1 MHTRWLEDFICLA
14 QAGSLARAAE
24 LRNVT
29 PPAFGRRIQAL
40 EVWAGAPLID
50 RSAYPVR
57 LTAEGRQF
65 LEAAETAVRTLD
77 ETRLALR
84 AAHRA
89 DASTLTIAT
98 GKTLARSM
106 VPAWLAGLQKALRG
120 DPVGDGFRTRLS
132 THATHDALERFTEGQ
147 ADFLLCYSPHDMPV
161 RLDDASYVFHAV
173 GVERLVCVSAADGNG
188 RAAFRLHGP
197 RASKAGVATMVA
209 GAAKGAKGGSGT
221 GAGGKAVAPVPFIAY
236 AETLTM
242 GRMVNQEIVRRKL
255 ASQLDTVAVSDF
267 AESVHE
273 MVRQHMGLA
282 WLPARLVADDL
293 HAGRLVRADSHGGN
307 SADLALDIRLYR
319 PRAPMRPL
327 AEAFWRAA
335 TAA

>member
-1 MHTRWLEDFICLA
+1 MHIRWLEDFICLA

-40 EVWAGAPLID
+40 EMWAGAPLID

-65 LEAAETAVRTLD
+65 LEAAESALRTLD

-89 DASTLTIAT
+89 DATTLTIAT

-106 VPAWLAGLQKALRG
+106 VPAWLAGLRNALRD

-132 THATHDALERFTEGQ
+132 THATHDALERFTEGH
-147 ADFLLCYSPHDMPV
+147 ADFLLCYSPHDLPV
-161 RLDDASYVFHAV
+161 MLDDASYMFHAV
-173 GVERLVCVSAADGNG
+173 GVERLVCVAAADANG
-188 RAAFRLHGP
+188 RAAFQIR
-197 RASKAGVATMVA
+197 
-209 GAAKGAKGGSGT
+209 
-221 GAGGKAVAPVPFIAY
+221 GGKTRTATVPFIAY

-242 GRMVNQEIVRRKL
+242 GRMVNQEIARRKL
-255 ASQLDTVAVSDF
+255 ATQLETVAISDF

-282 WLPARLVADDL
+282 WLPARLIADDL

-319 PRAPMRPL
+319 PRAAMRPL
-327 AEAFWRAA
+327 AETFWRAA
-335 TAA
+335 IAP

>member
-1 MHTRWLEDFICLA
+1 MHIRWLEDFVCLA

-29 PPAFGRRIQAL
+29 PPAFGRRMQAV

-50 RSAYPVR
+50 RSVFPVR

-65 LEAAETAVRTLD
+65 LEAAQGALRTLD

-89 DASTLTIAT
+89 DASTVTIAT

-106 VPAWLAGLQKALRG
+106 VPAWLSALREALRG
-120 DPVGDGFRTRLS
+120 DPAAAGFRTRLS
-132 THATHDALERFTEGQ
+132 TFPMHDALAMFAEGD
-147 ADFLLCYSPHDMPV
+147 ADFLLCYSPPDLPV
-161 RLDDASYVFHAV
+161 MLDDARYQFHLA
-173 GVERLVCVSAADGNG
+173 GVERLVCVSAADAHG
-188 RAAFRLHGP
+188 APLHRL
-197 RASKAGVATMVA
+197 RT
-209 GAAKGAKGGSGT
+209 
-221 GAGGKAVAPVPFIAY
+221 GKAAGQKPVPMIAY
-236 AETLTM
+236 AETLTL
-242 GRMVNQEIVRRKL
+242 GRMVNQEIARRKL
-255 ASQLDTVAVSDF
+255 APRLDVIAVSDF

-273 MVRQHMGLA
+273 MVRQRMGLA
-282 WLPARLVADDL
+282 WLPARLIADDL
-293 HAGRLVRADSHGGN
+293 HAGRLVRAIGATAAGADAGG
-307 SADLALDIRLYR
+307 DLALDIRLYR

-335 TAA
+335 VAAPR

>member
-1 MHTRWLEDFICLA
+1 MHIRWLEDFVCLA

-29 PPAFGRRIQAL
+29 PPAFGRRMQAL

-50 RSAYPVR
+50 RSAFPVR

-65 LEAAETAVRTLD
+65 LEAAEAALRTLD
-77 ETRLALR
+77 GARLSLR

-106 VPAWLAGLQKALRG
+106 VPAWLAGLRHALRD
-120 DPVGDGFRTRLS
+120 DPAGAGFRTRIS
-132 THATHDALERFTEGQ
+132 THATHDALALFTEGDV
-147 ADFLLCYSPHDMPV
+147 DFLLCYSPHDLPV
-161 RLDDASYVFHAV
+161 MLDDARYTFHPV
-173 GVERLVCVSAADGNG
+173 GVERLVCVAAADARGG
-188 RAAFRLHGP
+188 PAYRLHRLHRQHRLDRAKTAP
-197 RASKAGVATMVA
+197 RP
-209 GAAKGAKGGSGT
+209 
-221 GAGGKAVAPVPFIAY
+221 APVPMIAY

-242 GRMVNQEIVRRKL
+242 GRMVNQEIARRKL
-255 ASQLDTVAVSDF
+255 AARLDVIAVSDF

-273 MVRQHMGLA
+273 MVRQSMGLA
-282 WLPARLVADDL
+282 WLPARLIADDL
-293 HAGRLVRADSHGGN
+293 RAGRLVRADLDGGDA
-307 SADLALDIRLYR
+307 SDLALDIRLYR
-319 PRAPMRPL
+319 PRASMRGL

-335 TAA
+335 SQRAD

>member
-1 MHTRWLEDFICLA
+1 MHIRWLEDFVCLA

-29 PPAFGRRIQAL
+29 PPAFGRRMQAV

-50 RSAYPVR
+50 RSVFPVR

-65 LEAAETAVRTLD
+65 LEAAQSALRTLD

-89 DASTLTIAT
+89 DASTVTIAT

-106 VPAWLAGLQKALRG
+106 VPAWLSGLREALRG
-120 DPVGDGFRTRLS
+120 DTAAAGFRTRLS
-132 THATHDALERFTEGQ
+132 TFPMHDALAMFAEGD
-147 ADFLLCYSPHDMPV
+147 ADFLLCYSPPDVPV
-161 RLDDASYVFHAV
+161 MLDDARYQFHLA
-173 GVERLVCVSAADGNG
+173 GVERLVCVSAADAHG
-188 RAAFRLHGP
+188 APLHRL
-197 RASKAGVATMVA
+197 RT
-209 GAAKGAKGGSGT
+209 
-221 GAGGKAVAPVPFIAY
+221 GKATKEQPVPMIAY
-236 AETLTM
+236 AETLTL
-242 GRMVNQEIVRRKL
+242 GRMVNQEIARRKL
-255 ASQLDTVAVSDF
+255 APRLDVIAVSDF

-273 MVRQHMGLA
+273 MVRQRMGLA
-282 WLPARLVADDL
+282 WLPARLIADDL
-293 HAGRLVRADSHGGN
+293 HAGRLVRAIGATAAGAGEGG
-307 SADLALDIRLYR
+307 DLALDIRLYR

-335 TAA
+335 VAAPR

>member
-1 MHTRWLEDFICLA
+1 MHIRWLEDFVCLA

-29 PPAFGRRIQAL
+29 PPAFGRRMQAL

-50 RSAYPVR
+50 RSVFPVR

-65 LEAAETAVRTLD
+65 LEAAQSALRTLD

-106 VPAWLAGLQKALRG
+106 VPAWLAGLREALRH
-120 DPVGDGFRTRLS
+120 DPDAAGFRTRLS
-132 THATHDALERFTEGQ
+132 TFPTHDALEVFAEGD
-147 ADFLLCYSPHDMPV
+147 ADFLLCYSPPDLPV
-161 RLDDASYVFHAV
+161 MLDDARYQFHLA
-173 GVERLVCVSAADGNG
+173 GVERLVCVSAADAGG
-188 RAAFRLHGP
+188 APLHRLMTG
-197 RASKAGVATMVA
+197 
-209 GAAKGAKGGSGT
+209 KGSDK
-221 GAGGKAVAPVPFIAY
+221 AGGKTTGKTAAKPVPMIAY
-236 AETLTM
+236 AETLTL
-242 GRMVNQEIVRRKL
+242 GRMVNQEIARRKL
-255 ASQLDTVAVSDF
+255 APRLDVIAVSDF

-273 MVRQHMGLA
+273 MVRQRMGLA
-282 WLPARLVADDL
+282 WLPARLIADDL
-293 HAGRLVRADSHGGN
+293 HAGRVVRAIAGTGAEGD
-307 SADLALDIRLYR
+307 DLALDIRLYR

-335 TAA
+335 VQAPR

>member
-1 MHTRWLEDFICLA
+1 MHIRWLEDFVCLA

-29 PPAFGRRIQAL
+29 PPAFGRRMQAL

-50 RSAYPVR
+50 RSAFPVR

-65 LEAAETAVRTLD
+65 LEAAEAALRTLD
-77 ETRLALR
+77 EARLSLR

-106 VPAWLAGLQKALRG
+106 VPAWLAGLRHALRD
-120 DPVGDGFRTRLS
+120 DPAGAGFRTRIS
-132 THATHDALERFTEGQ
+132 THATHDALALFTEGDV
-147 ADFLLCYSPHDMPV
+147 DFLLCYSPHDLPV
-161 RLDDASYVFHAV
+161 MLDDARYTFHPV
-173 GVERLVCVSAADGNG
+173 GVERLVCVAAADARGG
-188 RAAFRLHGP
+188 PAYRLH
-197 RASKAGVATMVA
+197 RARSATRA
-209 GAAKGAKGGSGT
+209 
-221 GAGGKAVAPVPFIAY
+221 APVPMIAY

-242 GRMVNQEIVRRKL
+242 GRMVNQEIARRKL
-255 ASQLDTVAVSDF
+255 AARLDVIAVSDF

-273 MVRQHMGLA
+273 MVRQSMGLA
-282 WLPARLVADDL
+282 WLPARLIADDL
-293 HAGRLVRADSHGGN
+293 HTGRLVRADLDGGDA
-307 SADLALDIRLYR
+307 SDLALDIRLYR
-319 PRAPMRPL
+319 PRAPMRAL

-335 TAA
+335 SQRAD

>member
-1 MHTRWLEDFICLA
+1 MHIRWLEDFVCLA

-29 PPAFGRRIQAL
+29 PPAFGRRMQAL

-50 RSAYPVR
+50 RSVFPVR
-57 LTAEGRQF
+57 LTIEGRQF
-65 LEAAETAVRTLD
+65 LEAAQAALRTLD
-77 ETRLALR
+77 EARLSLR

-89 DASTLTIAT
+89 DASTITIAT

-106 VPAWLAGLQKALRG
+106 VPAWLAGLRDALRD
-120 DPVGDGFRTRLS
+120 DPAGAGFRTRLS
-132 THATHDALERFTEGQ
+132 THATHDALEMFTEGD
-147 ADFLLCYSPHDMPV
+147 ADFLLCYSPHDLPV
-161 RLDDASYVFHAV
+161 MLDDARYQFHPV
-173 GVERLVCVSAADGNG
+173 GVERLVCVSAATARGG
-188 RAAFRLHGP
+188 PEFRLHQP
-197 RASKAGVATMVA
+197 TTAKSKAGVR
-209 GAAKGAKGGSGT
+209 S
-221 GAGGKAVAPVPFIAY
+221 APVPMIAY

-242 GRMVNQEIVRRKL
+242 GRMVNQEIARRQL
-255 ASQLDTVAVSDF
+255 AGWLDVIAVSDF

-273 MVRQHMGLA
+273 MVRQRMGLA
-282 WLPARLVADDL
+282 WLPARLIADDL
-293 HAGRLVRADSHGGN
+293 HTGRLVRADLHGAD

-335 TAA
+335 AA

>member
-1 MHTRWLEDFICLA
+1 MHIRWLEDFICLA

-65 LEAAETAVRTLD
+65 LEAAESALRTLD

-106 VPAWLAGLQKALRG
+106 VPAWLAGLRQALRG

-132 THATHDALERFTEGQ
+132 THATHDALERFTEGH
-147 ADFLLCYSPHDMPV
+147 ADFLLCYSPHDLPV
-161 RLDDASYVFHAV
+161 MLDDASYTFHAI
-173 GVERLVCVSAADGNG
+173 GVERLVCVAAADANG
-188 RAAFRLHGP
+188 RPTFQIP
-197 RASKAGVATMVA
+197 RAKAAAAAPKGSKGTAAT
-209 GAAKGAKGGSGT
+209 AAR
-221 GAGGKAVAPVPFIAY
+221 GKPAPFIAY

-242 GRMVNQEIVRRKL
+242 GRMVNQEIARRKL
-255 ASQLDTVAVSDF
+255 ANQLDTVAISDF

-273 MVRQHMGLA
+273 MVRQQMGLA
-282 WLPARLVADDL
+282 WLPARLIADDL
-293 HAGRLVRADSHGGN
+293 HAGRLVRADLHGGN
-307 SADLALDIRLYR
+307 SADLALEIRLYR

-327 AEAFWRAA
+327 AETFWRAA
-335 TAA
+335 TTT